1 MRFEILAIHA
11 GQPVDP
17 ACEAMILPISQTS
30 TLAFVTG
37 MTSPRTWSNPWQ
49 AFTWQPSRLFLS
61 RRHE

>member
-37 MTSPRTWSNPWQ
+37 MTSPRTWGNPWQ
-49 AFTWQPSRLFLS
+49 AFTW
-61 RRHE
+61 